1 MLRRALV
8 ATLILFATAAHAETV
23 AVIGTGN
30 VGMAIGTEFAGL
42 GHTVVYGS
50 RSPLS
55 LKTMDLVTKTGD
67 GASAALPIEAAAKA
81 DVVVLAVPGMVTEV
95 VARELGDLG
104 GKIIIDATNP
114 LARDGDGPV
123 LQFRHGVASSNGEIV
138 QSLHPD
144 ALVVKA
150 FNTIPWQQMIDP
162 GKPTPVMPLAGN
174 DAAAKTR
181 VAEWVQAMG
190 IDTVDVG
197 GIVYA
202 GVTERLIVMTL
213 NNQFSDRPKFDV
225 VFRRKN

>member
-1 MLRRALV
+1 MLRRALIAV
-8 ATLILFATAAHAETV
+8 VILFTSSAHGETV

-42 GHTVVYGS
+42 GHTIVYGS

-67 GASAALPIEAAAKA
+67 GASAALPAEAAAQA
-81 DVVVLAVPGMVTEV
+81 DVVVLAVPGMVTEA
-95 VARELGDLG
+95 VATGLGDLG

-123 LQFRHGVASSNGEIV
+123 LQFRHGVATSNGEIL
-138 QSLHPD
+138 QALHPD
-144 ALVVKA
+144 AYVVKA
-150 FNTIPWQQMIDP
+150 FNTIPWQTMIDP
-162 GKPTPVMPLAGN
+162 GKPKPVMPLAGN
-174 DAAAKTR
+174 NAEAKEK

-213 NNQFSDRPKFDV
+213 NNQFSDEPKFDV
-225 VFRRKN
+225 VFRKRD

>member
-1 MLRRALV
+1 MLRAGLLYVALLV
-8 ATLILFATAAHAETV
+8 AGIANAEVV

-30 VGMAIGTEFAGL
+30 VGMAIGTEFAQL
-42 GHTVVYGS
+42 DHTVVYGS

-55 LKTMDLVTKTGD
+55 LKTMDLVTRTGK
-67 GASAALPIEAAAKA
+67 GSSAALPAEAAAKA
-81 DVVVLAVPGMVTEV
+81 DVVVLAVPGMVTET
-95 VARELGDLG
+95 VARGLGDLA

-123 LQFRHGVASSNGEIV
+123 LQFRHGVATSNGEIV
-138 QSLHPD
+138 QALHPD
-144 ALVVKA
+144 AYVVKA
-150 FNTIPWQQMIDP
+150 FNTISWQKMIDP
-162 GKPTPVMPLAGN
+162 GKPKPVMPLAGDN
-174 DAAAKTR
+174 AASKEK

-213 NNQFSDRPKFDV
+213 NNQFSDQPKFDV
-225 VFRRKN
+225 VFSKRD